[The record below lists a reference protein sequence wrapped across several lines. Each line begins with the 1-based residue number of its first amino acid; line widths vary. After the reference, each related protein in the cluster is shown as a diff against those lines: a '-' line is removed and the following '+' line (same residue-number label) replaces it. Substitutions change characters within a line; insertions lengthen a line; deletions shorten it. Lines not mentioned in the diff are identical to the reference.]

1 MTSKKDGILRCL
13 STFHLCT
20 GCLALVL
27 KQRSPLARNSESHRF
42 LESGVGRGFDPA
54 LLIQKTH
61 FYLQIKYFYL

>member
-1 MTSKKDGILRCL
+1 MEFFVAYQFLIYAP
-13 STFHLCT
+13 
-20 GCLALVL
+20 GCLAQLL
-27 KQRSPLARNSESHRF
+27 EQGQPLARNSESHRF